1 MGLRRLPARIV
12 NRRRIAD
19 DVIEVSV
26 TRPASFAFSAGQYL
40 QIGVAVLHGRDP
52 RGNSRVFSI
61 SSSPNDTE
69 TLTFAFRRS
78 GSGFKQTMEQIPLGA
93 PVRLSGPYGHVT
105 LTHHS
110 RRPRIL
116 VARGVGIT
124 PHMSMLRFAAEESL
138 SVPLTLLYE
147 VAVRERAAYL
157 DELKECAQA
166 NKSMAFRL
174 SIGMLSTQELSRAR
188 AEHPDALWYLSGSP
202 ARVLQSLT
210 ALHSLGVRDED
221 LVTEEFV
228 GY

>member
-1 MGLRRLPARIV
+1 MGLRHPPATIV
-12 NRRRIAD
+12 SRRRIAE

-40 QIGVAVLHGRDP
+40 QIGVAGLHGRDP
-52 RGNSRVFSI
+52 RGKSRVFSI

-78 GSGFKQTMEQIPLGA
+78 GSGFKRTLEQLPLGA

-105 LTHHS
+105 LTHGS

-116 VARGVGIT
+116 LASGIGIT
-124 PHMSMLRFAAEESL
+124 PHLSMLRFAAEESL
-138 SVPLTLLYE
+138 SIPLTLLYV
-147 VAVRERAAYL
+147 VAARERAAYL
-157 DELKECAQA
+157 DELEECARA
-166 NKSMAFRL
+166 NGSMAFHLRT
-174 SIGMLSTQELSRAR
+174 GMLSAQDLSRAR
-188 AEHPDALWYLSGSP
+188 DEHPDALWYLSGSP
-202 ARVLQSLT
+202 GRVLQSLT
-210 ALHSLGVRDED
+210 ALRRIGVRDDD